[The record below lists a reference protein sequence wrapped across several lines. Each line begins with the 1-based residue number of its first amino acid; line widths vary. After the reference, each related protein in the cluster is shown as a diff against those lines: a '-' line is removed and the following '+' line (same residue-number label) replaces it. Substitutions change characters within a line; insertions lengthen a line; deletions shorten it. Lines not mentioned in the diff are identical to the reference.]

1 MSRSTGCHLSL
12 ARRKEILLLKFNN
25 KYCEIFKG
33 YCQGFSKGALRVTK
47 KPMRG
52 VGWARGGLN
61 HSSQCQH
68 PQLWAINYNFRMLS
82 FYFFL
87 HFWTPLRTAP
97 HTCLA
102 RMRPLA
108 IGSPGHSTFLWC
120 LWAKKKEKKQN
131 ILCCMAARCAP
142 ISGVSGHAWVGC
154 FHMYLK
160 CLVSEFFHS

>member
-1 MSRSTGCHLSL
+1 MTRSTGCHLSL
-12 ARRKEILLLKFNN
+12 AWRKEILLLKFNN

-120 LWAKKKEKKQN
+120 LWAKKKEKKQKHFMLHGCKVCAN
-131 ILCCMAARCAP
+131 FRREWACM
-142 ISGVSGHAWVGC
+142 SWVLSHVFKMFG
-154 FHMYLK
+154 
-160 CLVSEFFHS
+160 